1 MPKRTPILL
10 LVLGLAGTA
19 LSCSPL
25 YVLRAGW
32 EEAKILGRRRPID
45 HVVADPATDATTR
58 AKLELVLQARHFAR
72 QALDLAAGES
82 YTTYSWVDSDTLLL
96 VLSAA
101 RKDRFEPYTWWFP
114 IVGRVPY
121 KGFFDFEEAHA
132 QAARLAALGY
142 DTYVRPS
149 GAFSTLGWF
158 NDPLL
163 NTVLRYDDIDLVSTV
178 IHEIT
183 HNTLYLSSQV
193 AFNESYANFVGDRG
207 AILFFCERE
216 GPASEA
222 CADATNSWHDTR
234 TYGRFITAFIDS
246 LRALYAR
253 TDLTR
258 DEKIAQ
264 REDVFSDAR
273 RRFTEEV
280 IPELRTRAYRGF
292 PNRQLNNAT
301 LIGTHIYYERLDLF
315 EEIYQHLGADLV
327 TSVRAIE
334 KAARSNPRDP
344 YAALES
350 LVRIQPQPQR

>member
-1 MPKRTPILL
+1 MPKRLPSFLL
-10 LVLGLAGTA
+10 LLGLAGTS

-45 HVVADPATDATTR
+45 HVVADPATDAPTR
-58 AKLELVLQARHFAR
+58 AKLELVQQARDFANHS
-72 QALDLAAGES
+72 LDLAAGES

-101 RKDRFEPYTWWFP
+101 QKDRFQPYTWWFP

-121 KGFFDFEEAHA
+121 KGFFNFEEAHK
-132 QAARLAALGY
+132 QAARLAAEGY

-183 HNTLYLSSQV
+183 HNTLYLASQV

-216 GPASEA
+216 GPTSEA

-246 LRALYAR
+246 LEALYAR

-258 DEKIAQ
+258 DEKIAR
-264 REDVFSDAR
+264 REDVFAAAR
-273 RRFTEEV
+273 QRFTEEV
-280 IPELRTRAYRGF
+280 IPELRTRSYRGF

-315 EEIYQHLGADLV
+315 EDIYQHFGGDLV
-327 TSVRAIE
+327 ASVRAIE
-334 KAARSNPRDP
+334 KAARSNSDDP
-344 YAALES
+344 FAALDG
-350 LVRIQPQPQR
+350 LIPKQTQR